1 MEMKTILKS
10 TICIILLFLAA
21 CNKEP
26 ATQPSANFTT
36 SLNNNTTTTGTSFV
50 VYTDKIIGEWA
61 VYFKGADSVTTY
73 SDDFYRAVGVNIDLG
88 LDSIS
93 VSGYNL
99 AGEYPFT
106 VVASSS
112 GNWGEEYLQDVKS
125 ITISV
130 TTK

>member
-1 MEMKTILKS
+1 
-10 TICIILLFLAA
+10 LFLAA

-26 ATQPSANFTT
+26 ATQPSAEFTT
-36 SLNNNTTTTGTSFV
+36 NLNNNTITTGTPFV
-50 VYTDKIIGEWA
+50 VYTNKIVGEWA
-61 VYFKGADSVTTY
+61 VYFRGADSVTTY
-73 SDDFYRAVGVNIDLG
+73 SVDFYRAEGVNIDLG

-106 VVASSS
+106 VVASIS
-112 GNWGEEYLQDVKS
+112 GNWAEDYLQDVKS

-130 TTK
+130 IDD

>member
-1 MEMKTILKS
+1 MEMNTILKS
-10 TICIILLFLAA
+10 TICIIILFLAA

-26 ATQPSANFTT
+26 ASQPTAEFTT
-36 SLNNNTTTTGTSFV
+36 NLINNTVTTGTPFV
-50 VYTDKIIGEWA
+50 VYTDKIVGEWA

-73 SDDFYRAVGVNIDLG
+73 SEDFHRAVGVNIDLG

-106 VVASSS
+106 VVVSSS
-112 GNWGEEYLQDVKS
+112 GNWGEDYLQDVKS

-130 TTK
+130 IAE